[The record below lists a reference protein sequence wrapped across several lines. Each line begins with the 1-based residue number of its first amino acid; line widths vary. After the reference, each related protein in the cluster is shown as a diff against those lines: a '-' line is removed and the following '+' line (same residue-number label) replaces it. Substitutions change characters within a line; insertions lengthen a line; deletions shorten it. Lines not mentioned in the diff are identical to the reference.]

1 MNLVTCWTIC
11 YKYAAKSSPHI
22 QCLYMDRLDFKFQIR
37 TCSLWNIILWS
48 HTPFFI
54 KQKIDWNLN
63 LRQPIQYKFTNIFSS
78 WVYCRYL
85 KSSLY
90 CQFSPI
96 CKVPNT
102 GGLGYLSFIRSTQSF
117 ISKINP
123 SINMLNIGIRSVHVA
138 DQVLI
143 SWCQQKPIRLQYWT
157 NKSYII
163 VYIYVQLFSLV
174 LLMNIMLVV
183 GNVVVVDDDDSYCCF
198 CKNR

>member
-1 MNLVTCWTIC
+1 MYELRVDMTDFEGESRFAKYKLFQVGSRDTKFRLTVGGYSGTAGTYSTSRDTKNDRMNLVTCWTIC

-37 TCSLWNIILWS
+37 TCSLWNIILWG
-48 HTPFFI
+48 HTPLFI

-102 GGLGYLSFIRSTQSF
+102 GGLGYLSFIRST
-117 ISKINP
+117 
-123 SINMLNIGIRSVHVA
+123 
-138 DQVLI
+138 
-143 SWCQQKPIRLQYWT
+143 
-157 NKSYII
+157 
-163 VYIYVQLFSLV
+163 
-174 LLMNIMLVV
+174 
-183 GNVVVVDDDDSYCCF
+183 
-198 CKNR
+198 

>member
-1 MNLVTCWTIC
+1 MPSTNFSRWGVGIQSSGWQSVDIPGQRVRKAHLVIQKTIAWNLVTCWTIC

-37 TCSLWNIILWS
+37 TCSLWNIILWG

-63 LRQPIQYKFTNIFSS
+63 LRQPIQYKFTIIFSS

-102 GGLGYLSFIRSTQSF
+102 GGLGYLSFIRST
-117 ISKINP
+117 
-123 SINMLNIGIRSVHVA
+123 
-138 DQVLI
+138 
-143 SWCQQKPIRLQYWT
+143 
-157 NKSYII
+157 
-163 VYIYVQLFSLV
+163 
-174 LLMNIMLVV
+174 
-183 GNVVVVDDDDSYCCF
+183 
-198 CKNR
+198 